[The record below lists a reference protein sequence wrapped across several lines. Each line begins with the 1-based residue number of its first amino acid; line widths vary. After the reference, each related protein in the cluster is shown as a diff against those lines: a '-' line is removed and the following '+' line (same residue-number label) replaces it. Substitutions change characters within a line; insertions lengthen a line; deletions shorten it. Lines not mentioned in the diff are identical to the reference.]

1 MKITVVGA
9 AILVVSV
16 LILVHVLRAVADDGT
31 RTIGPTGGSNGNE

>member
-16 LILVHVLRAVADDGT
+16 LVLVHVLRAVADGGT
-31 RTIGPTGGSNGNE
+31 TGDSNGNE